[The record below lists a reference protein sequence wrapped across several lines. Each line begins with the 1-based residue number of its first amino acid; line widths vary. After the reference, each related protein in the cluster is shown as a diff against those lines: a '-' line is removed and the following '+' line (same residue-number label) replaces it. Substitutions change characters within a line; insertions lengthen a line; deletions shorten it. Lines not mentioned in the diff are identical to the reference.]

1 MRIINYSS
9 GEDFNDIETLTIT
22 IKAVPFEG
30 HFVPAFLITSP
41 EDDYLINLDEMH
53 CLMDGVEIAQK
64 KIDDIINYILK
75 TKVMIDIEDITD
87 EEGEDDDSGESD

>member
-1 MRIINYSS
+1 MRIVDYSS
-9 GEDFNDIETLTIT
+9 NEDFNEIDTLTIT

-30 HFVPAFLITSP
+30 HFVPAFLITSSD
-41 EDDYLINLDEMH
+41 DDYVINLDEMH

-75 TKVMIDIEDITD
+75 TKVMIDLETED
-87 EEGEDDDSGESD
+87 GDDDDPGESD